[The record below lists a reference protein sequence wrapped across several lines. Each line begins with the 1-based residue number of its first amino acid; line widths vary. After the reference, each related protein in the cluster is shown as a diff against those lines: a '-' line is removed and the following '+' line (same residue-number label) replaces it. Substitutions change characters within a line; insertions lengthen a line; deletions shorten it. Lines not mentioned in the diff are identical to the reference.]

1 VTKRVYFASITVF
14 LTVMAG
20 LIQSGI
26 NQLDT
31 ATAQQCK
38 AQAWPEHQHQAH
50 MAFCAKEGYPTN

>member
-1 VTKRVYFASITVF
+1 MTKRVYFASITVF
-14 LTVMAG
+14 LAVMAG
-20 LIQSGI
+20 AVQLGI

-50 MAFCAKEGYPTN
+50 MDFCTTYGYPTN